1 MSLLAFVEE
10 EILEEPSQ
18 VPPKSLLFTIL
29 DNWQPPNQIPTSISA
44 PTTIL
49 QEQEVREETTC
60 IIEEEFLHLD
70 IEDTIQ
76 IKYSGMAEDLDAVKN
91 LGETKDMEE
100 SHKEFNE
107 AATVCSL
114 EVEGEKILAPPPLF
128 TLLDFSQEPPP
139 FFHPKKLVLA
149 FQLRSHMANQIH

>member
-1 MSLLAFVEE
+1 MSLMAFVEE
-10 EILEEPSQ
+10 EIPEEPSQ
-18 VPPKSLLFTIL
+18 VPPESLLFTIPN
-29 DNWQPPNQIPTSISA
+29 NWQPPSQIPTSTSA

-49 QEQEVREETTC
+49 QAQEAREETTC

-70 IEDTIQ
+70 TEDTIQ
-76 IKYSGMAEDLDAVKN
+76 IKDSGMAEDLGAAEN

-128 TLLDFSQEPPP
+128 TLPDFS
-139 FFHPKKLVLA
+139 
-149 FQLRSHMANQIH
+149 